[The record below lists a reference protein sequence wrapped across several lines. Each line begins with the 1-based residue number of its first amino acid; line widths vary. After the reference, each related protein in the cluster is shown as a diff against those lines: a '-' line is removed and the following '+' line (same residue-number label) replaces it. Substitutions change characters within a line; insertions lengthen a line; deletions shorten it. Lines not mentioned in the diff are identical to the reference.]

1 MPPSAALVGLLNLPQ
16 FMLKP
21 RHQIFGGLYPAS
33 FIEDLGLGLNDP
45 LLGSLALPTN
55 VIYLLLQGATID
67 HLTVQGGLKCFSLT
81 LQFCSLGLGVS
92 RVAPVER
99 HRNRGTP
106 SVPLTTS
113 QR

>member
-1 MPPSAALVGLLNLPQ
+1 MPLSAALVGLLNLPQ

-21 RHQIFGGLYPAS
+21 RHQIFGDLYPAS

-67 HLTVQGGLKCFSLT
+67 RLTVQSGLKCLSLAF
-81 LQFCSLGLGVS
+81 QFCGLCLGICELLTQGVI
-92 RVAPVER
+92 
-99 HRNRGTP
+99 
-106 SVPLTTS
+106 
-113 QR
+113 